1 MKRFN
6 LEEYL
11 ANPSRKVVTRD
22 GRTIRKILCTD
33 AESNYPVIALVKSKD
48 GSDEYPLRY
57 TTKGQYCPGSGKN
70 EDLDLFFA
78 PEKKEGWINIFRSI
92 TDGNIYIGNYFR
104 IYESKEDAE
113 KAGKDWEGYIT
124 TTKIEWEE

>member
-1 MKRFN
+1 MKQFN
-6 LEEYL
+6 LDEYR

-22 GRTIRKILCTD
+22 GRTIRKILCAD
-33 AESNYPVIALVKSKD
+33 AESNYPVIALVENSFDKKECIQCYTKE
-48 GSDEYPLRY
+48 GNYYTNYRSDY
-57 TTKGQYCPGSGKN
+57 
-70 EDLDLFFA
+70 DLFFA
-78 PEKKEGWINIFRSI
+78 PEKKEGWVNIFRSV

>member
-1 MKRFN
+1 MKQFN
-6 LEEYL
+6 LNEYL

-78 PEKKEGWINIFRSI
+78 PEKHKGWINVYRDTDIEI
-92 TDGNIYIGNYFR
+92 TSFG
-104 IYESKEDAE
+104 AE
-113 KAGKDWEGYIT
+113 LFASQEEAEEVGKPDDCYVAT
-124 TTKIEWEE
+124 AKIEWEE

>member
-1 MKRFN
+1 MKQFN
-6 LEEYL
+6 LDEYL
-11 ANPSRKVVTRD
+11 ANPRKVVTRD

-78 PEKKEGWINIFRSI
+78 PEKHEGWVNVYSGLGLGIRHCKCIFDSEEEALRSR
-92 TDGNIYIGNYFR
+92 DQ
-104 IYESKEDAE
+104 
-113 KAGKDWEGYIT
+113 KAVATI
-124 TTKIEWEE
+124 KIEWEE